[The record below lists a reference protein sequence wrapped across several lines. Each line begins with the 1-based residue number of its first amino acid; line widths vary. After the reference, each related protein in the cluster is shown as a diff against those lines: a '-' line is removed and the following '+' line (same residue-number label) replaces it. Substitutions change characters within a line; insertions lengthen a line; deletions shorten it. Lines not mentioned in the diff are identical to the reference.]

1 MTDSV
6 LITGAGGFLAGY
18 AARAFGA
25 AGWDC
30 VGIGR
35 SDPYGQAGLYSSF
48 HTTDLESSDRM
59 ATLIDRY
66 QPSVVLHFAGP
77 ASVAASMARP
87 QADLR
92 DHIGPIGNVLE
103 GMRLA
108 GRGSRFVLISSAAV
122 YGNPQSL
129 PVDEDAPL
137 RPVSPY
143 GFHKLMQET
152 LVDEY
157 HSVFGMPAVKAR
169 LFSTFGEGLRKLAV
183 WEIARRA
190 MSGDRTV
197 HGTGD
202 EVRDYLHAEVVAAA
216 LVAVVRNA
224 AFAGEAINVASG
236 RGTTIREL
244 AELIFAALGIEAAP
258 QFTGSAAREKPVAWI
273 AGVGRLAS
281 LGFEVPDTRD
291 ALLRRTIEWIRRA

>member
-1 MTDSV
+1 MNA

-25 AGWDC
+25 AGWSC
-30 VGIGR
+30 AGIGR
-35 SDPYGQAGLYSSF
+35 SDPHAQAGLYSSF
-48 HTTDLESSDRM
+48 HLADLESADRL
-59 ATLIDRY
+59 AALIERY
-66 QPSVVLHFAGP
+66 EPSIVLHFAGP

-103 GMRLA
+103 GLRLA
-108 GRGSRFVLISSAAV
+108 GRGSRFILVSSAAV
-122 YGNPQSL
+122 YGNPDTL
-129 PVDEDAPL
+129 PVSEDAPL

-152 LVDEY
+152 LTDEY
-157 HSVFGMPAVKAR
+157 TSVFGIGAVKAR

-190 MSGDRTV
+190 LAGDFSV
-197 HGTGD
+197 QGTGD
-202 EVRDYLHAEVVAAA
+202 EVRDYLHAEVIGDA
-216 LVAVVRNA
+216 LVTIAQNA

-236 RGTTIREL
+236 EGTTIREL
-244 AELIFAALGIEAAP
+244 AEEIFAALGVDAVP
-258 QFTGSAAREKPVAWI
+258 HFTGSAPREKPTAWI
-273 AGVGRLAS
+273 ADVQRLTA
-281 LGFEVPDTRD
+281 LGFTIPDTRD
-291 ALLRRTIEWIRRA
+291 QLLRRTIEWIRRA